1 MLTEREPDPLAAR
14 IFDRCLMLH
23 AEHSL
28 NASTFSARVTASTLT
43 DPYAVVASA
52 VGTLAGLLHGGANE
66 DVLMLEQVGALKTL
80 ARSWMRPS
88 LRSAK
93 SWASATGN
101 TRSKTL
107 AQ

>member
-1 MLTEREPDPLAAR
+1 MLTEPSRPPGGAD
-14 IFDRCLMLH
+14 FDRCLMLH

-52 VGTLAGLLHGGANE
+52 VGTLAGPLHGGANE
-66 DVLMLEQVGALKTL
+66 DVLAMLEQVGSLKTPAL
-80 ARSWMRPS
+80 FDASIAAKR
-88 LRSAK
+88 K

-101 TRSKTL
+101 TR
-107 AQ
+107 